1 MVNFQNMVFQRNV
14 QQILIGKTQ
23 NPGKIRQTVK
33 YFLFHPVFSPGF
45 QINQANAGIIIL
57 FQSDGRHETVI
68 TAAVRRSIDGARRV
82 ITVNVRVVQ
91 IPQRG
96 NGDQITVQTQYL
108 VQFRLERGNPQTKIR
123 FLTDMGVGIFRDR
136 RNVTRRQRNI
146 LDIKVPD
153 RFQAFQFSFAV
164 FTDPA
169 VNNVKTKF
177 LAVFRI
183 VQNGPH
189 GDGQILYVCFID
201 GKTDVH
207 TFQHADNSLL
217 RMLLIFCFIFRFF
230 SP

>member
-1 MVNFQNMVFQRNV
+1 MNDFGIFQNKFLHFRRIKQIKATDEQVPLMVNFQNMVFQRNV

-108 VQFRLERGNPQTKIR
+108 VQFRLKRGNPQTKIR
-123 FLTDMGVGIFRDR
+123 FLTDMGVGISG
-136 RNVTRRQRNI
+136 I
-146 LDIKVPD
+146 GGM
-153 RFQAFQFSFAV
+153 S
-164 FTDPA
+164 PA
-169 VNNVKTKF
+169 DSE
-177 LAVFRI
+177 I
-183 VQNGPH
+183 YS
-189 GDGQILYVCFID
+189 I
-201 GKTDVH
+201 
-207 TFQHADNSLL
+207 
-217 RMLLIFCFIFRFF
+217 
-230 SP
+230 